1 MTAYNFT
8 LIEPY
13 TQNANVNGS
22 GAKFLT
28 GTVQVQ
34 EFEYAFIT
42 TGLVNGDTI
51 TTPLNGLPVNGCV
64 ILETEVIASQL
75 DTNATPTGT
84 FNLGDAALATRF
96 INSAFMGTGN
106 AFGQLKVNIN
116 KAQTLAANNV
126 VTAGA
131 GFLYPDGSN
140 PQLVLTVN
148 AALATTAT
156 TGYIRLKVFY
166 NCDGDV

>member
-34 EFEYAFIT
+34 EFEYAFSSV
-42 TGLVNGDTI
+42 GLANGDTI
-51 TTPLNGLPVNGCV
+51 TTPLNALPINGCV
-64 ILETEVIASQL
+64 ILETEVISSQL

-84 FNLGDAALATRF
+84 FDLGDAGLITRF
-96 INSAFMGTGN
+96 IDAAYMGTGN
-106 AFGQLKVNIN
+106 AFGQVKVNIN
-116 KAQTLAANNV
+116 KAQTLTANV
-126 VTAGA
+126 VTSGA

-140 PQLVLTVN
+140 PQLVLTVIS
-148 AALATTAT
+148 AVATAAT